1 MSDFFNREE
10 KILFR
15 IDGHLQKMISL
26 LEQILSQLTPKPA
39 TKITIQF
46 EGELPGMPATM
57 TDLQSVSASISETD
71 AAGQPV
77 TFDPANIT
85 WSVNNPT
92 IVALTQNPDGS
103 ASFKAL
109 AVGTTTVGVSDS
121 GSGLSAQDTLTV
133 TASAATALVISF
145 GNPA

>member
-1 MSDFFNREE
+1 MLA
-10 KILFR
+10 ILR
-15 IDGHLQKMISL
+15 NIYRVLLILVGQTNQLIDLLKQVIS
-26 LEQILSQLTPKPA
+26 ILTPKPA
-39 TKITIQF
+39 TKIVIQF
-46 EGELPGMPATM
+46 EGEKPGMPATM
-57 TDLQSVSASISETD
+57 TDLQSVSASIAETD

-85 WSVNNPT
+85 WTVNDPA
-92 IVALTQNPDGS
+92 IAALTQNPDGS

-109 AVGTTTVGVSDS
+109 TVGTTTVGVSDS

-145 GNPA
+145 GNP